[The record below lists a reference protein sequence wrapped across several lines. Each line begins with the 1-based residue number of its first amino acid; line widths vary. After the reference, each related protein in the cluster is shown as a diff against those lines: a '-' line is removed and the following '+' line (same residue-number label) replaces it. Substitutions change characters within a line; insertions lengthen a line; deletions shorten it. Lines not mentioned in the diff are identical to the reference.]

1 MQLTKEQQAKFD
13 QQQSAVKPASQAKSS
28 RPASTNLPSLVKV
41 EKGHALAGLK
51 AEMAGRQEFYEQVTD
66 MRIQHIDHCEAQSDA
81 AVIAHLQDKQGEG
94 FLDSDIGMD
103 ALLNEFMSPI
113 SLVAVTEP
121 RSASLPLSSL
131 AA

>member
-1 MQLTKEQQAKFD
+1 MAIDLNNAKAGKQQTQTQQAKPT
-13 QQQSAVKPASQAKSS
+13 S
-28 RPASTNLPSLVKV
+28 NLPSLVKV

-51 AEMAGRQEFYEQVTD
+51 SEMAGRQEFYEQVTD

-81 AVIAHLQDKQGEG
+81 AVIAHLQGKQGEG

-103 ALLNEFMSPI
+103 ALLNEFMSPPI
-113 SLVAVTEP
+113 SLVAGTEP
-121 RSASLPLSSL
+121 RSPSLPLSSL